1 MQFSKPYLA
10 GLGITKRCAKLS
22 ELAAVLAI
30 RNPRAHRAYA
40 DALTTAKIY
49 VSLLSRR

>member
-1 MQFSKPYLA
+1 MSKKVFA
-10 GLGITKRCAKLS
+10 CE
-22 ELAAVLAI
+22 ELIEKAAALNV

-49 VSLLSRR
+49 VCLQTGRTE